1 MGAERTRHDER
12 AGTTASG
19 GERPLASKA
28 TAKARSGGA
37 AGSGPAS
44 LALADFLGG
53 PSDVPSVQAKLEVG
67 AVDDPYERDADR
79 MADEVMRRID
89 PGGATAPMPAG
100 RVARSTGDPEIGAE
114 GGAVS
119 GHLQRAIESSSGS
132 SMPDGLRST
141 MEQGFDRDLSNVR
154 VHTDSDAAGRIAA
167 RAFTHGDDIHFAPG
181 QFQPDTAGGRR
192 LIAHELAH
200 VVQQHDGR
208 MAAGTVSRLMWDSK
222 RFLTETNERF
232 TTRSTA
238 QKTLAPM
245 LDEYHTKWPFGD
257 LDEAK
262 ATSALEHVM
271 KMQMIAEAYVAK
283 NVKNVGGEDI
293 VRSSRSKRIA
303 GMQAFVA
310 ACQGEAAW
318 LTQRADRGKAD
329 SDKLDTAALQQ
340 TASGDGTVT
349 KIKDHYAGDAASC
362 FRKLGK
368 LIDFAVPAPGDA
380 SSISL
385 EVEIPVEPGL
395 AITLGL
401 GTKASRGTLGKTEP
415 GQTPKPTPVDIGLNV
430 EAGVAGDVKIAK
442 IGAALGGYMAAS
454 AKSGADAAE
463 LLSYALFRKARQS
476 PIVPREVTNFMWG
489 EGNSDAFGWQVA
501 ESWSLDVENRLL
513 ASNMVGG
520 EEKNDNYVETGGYGK
535 LSGEVGFDKAAKL
548 KGEVMGYTG
557 TRVDAASLKARKGG
571 AGKANLRSGANPL
584 WTGTGDRMTK
594 QGTRGTTQKDVGRRT
609 NGFKITTEAGND
621 FIGGGL
627 EFGMRWISDGKHGK
641 KTYALSSAELAGSL
655 KFTMPGDKLVAGGVG
670 NYVPALIK
678 TINTIL
684 ARGRDT
690 AAKQEGASA
699 RDLGMVTTGISSF
712 ASSVAELGQSPENW
726 TAPAKMAEA
735 TDGFSSSTTYQL
747 TVSGDFVK
755 GELKIALT
763 QEKANELAKVAKE
776 ITETAGGAAGAKLK
790 ITSTSTLLEVT
801 WDGTTWG
808 YSWAGGAG

>member
-1 MGAERTRHDER
+1 MGADRTRHDDRTETAAATVER
-12 AGTTASG
+12 TLSAPSRSG
-19 GERPLASKA
+19 GETGSMPTPLGLAELLDSS
-28 TAKARSGGA
+28 TGV
-37 AGSGPAS
+37 PA
-44 LALADFLGG
+44 
-53 PSDVPSVQAKLEVG
+53 VQAKLEVG

-79 MADEVMRRID
+79 MADEVMRQID
-89 PGGATAPMPAG
+89 PGGATAPMPSG
-100 RVARSTGDPEIGAE
+100 RVARSTADPEIGAE

-119 GHLQRAIESSSGS
+119 GDLQRSIESSSGS
-132 SMPDGLRST
+132 QMSDDLRST
-141 MEQGFDRDLSNVR
+141 MEQGFGRDLSGVR

-167 RAFTHGDDIHFAPG
+167 RAFTHGSDIHFAPG
-181 QFQPDTAGGRR
+181 QFQPDSAGGRR

-208 MAAGTVSRLMWDSK
+208 LVSRLMWDSK
-222 RFLTETNERF
+222 RFLTETKESF
-232 TTRSTA
+232 TTKSTA

-245 LDEYHTKWPFGD
+245 LDQYHTTWPFGD
-257 LDEAK
+257 LDADKAKEA
-262 ATSALEHVM
+262 LQHVM
-271 KMQMIAEAYVAK
+271 KMRLIAESYVSK
-283 NVKNVGGEDI
+283 NVKTVGTEKI
-293 VRSSRSKRIA
+293 KRSKRSNRIA
-303 GMQAFVA
+303 GMEAFVA
-310 ACQGEAAW
+310 ACQGEEQW
-318 LTQRADRGKAD
+318 LIQRIDRGKAD
-329 SDKLDTAALQQ
+329 SDKVDTAALQLA
-340 TASGDGTVT
+340 ASSDGTVT

-368 LIDFAVPAPGDA
+368 LIDFAVPAPGDG

-385 EVEIPVEPGL
+385 EVEIPIEPGL
-395 AITLGL
+395 AVTLGL
-401 GTKASRGTLGKTEP
+401 GAKASRGTQGKVDP
-415 GQTPKPTPVDIGLNV
+415 GQAPKPTQVDIGLNV
-430 EAGVAGDVKIAK
+430 EAGVAGDVKVAK
-442 IGAALGGYMAAS
+442 VGGALGGYMAAS

-476 PIVPREVTNFMWG
+476 PVVPREVTNFMWG

-513 ASNMVGG
+513 ASQMVGG
-520 EEKNDNYVETGGYGK
+520 EEKNDNFVETGGYGK
-535 LSGEVGFDKAAKL
+535 LKGEVGFDKVAKATA
-548 KGEVMGYTG
+548 EVMGYTG

-571 AGKANLRSGANPL
+571 AGKANLKSGAAP
-584 WTGTGDRMTK
+584 TSSDRMTK

-621 FIGGGL
+621 FVGGGL
-627 EFGMRWISDGKHGK
+627 EFGMRWISDGAHGK
-641 KTYALSSAELAGSL
+641 KTYSLSSAELAGSV
-655 KFTMPGDKLVAGGVG
+655 KFTMPGDQLVAGGVG
-670 NYVPALIK
+670 NFVPPLIK
-678 TINTIL
+678 MINTIL
-684 ARGRDT
+684 ARGRDS
-690 AAKQEGASA
+690 AAKQEGKSA
-699 RDLGMVTTGISSF
+699 RDLGAVTTGITSM
-712 ASSVAELGQSPENW
+712 ASSVAELGASPEKW

-801 WDGTTWG
+801 FDGSTWG

>member
-12 AGTTASG
+12 AETTASDR
-19 GERPLASKA
+19 ERPLAAVSGR
-28 TAKARSGGA
+28 TAGPTGSAPAPSAMSELFGA
-37 AGSGPAS
+37 STG
-44 LALADFLGG
+44 
-53 PSDVPSVQAKLEVG
+53 VPSVQARLEVG

-79 MADEVMRRID
+79 MADQVMRRID
-89 PGGATAPMPAG
+89 PDGATAPMPSG
-100 RVARSTGDPEIGAE
+100 RVARSTADVEIGAD

-119 GHLQRAIESSSGS
+119 GDLQRSIESSSGS
-132 SMPDGLRST
+132 AMPDGLRES
-141 MEQGFDRDLSNVR
+141 MEQGFGRDLSDVR
-154 VHTDSDAAGRIAA
+154 LHTDSDAAGRIAA
-167 RAFTHGDDIHFAPG
+167 RAFTHGNDVHFAPG

-208 MAAGTVSRLMWDSK
+208 KVSRLMWDSK
-222 RFLTETNERF
+222 RFLTETKESF
-232 TTRSTA
+232 TTKSTA

-257 LDEAK
+257 LDADTAK
-262 ATSALEHVM
+262 AALEHVM
-271 KMQMIAEAYVAK
+271 KMRLVAESYIAK
-283 NVKNVGGEDI
+283 NVKTVGGEKI
-293 VRSSRSKRIA
+293 TRSKRASRIA
-303 GMQAFVA
+303 GMEAFVA
-310 ACQGEAAW
+310 ACQGEERF
-318 LTQRADRGKAD
+318 LTQRVDRGKAD
-329 SDKLDTAALQQ
+329 SDKLDSAALQLA
-340 TASGDGTVT
+340 ASSDGTVT

-395 AITLGL
+395 AVTLGL
-401 GTKASRGTLGKTEP
+401 GAKASRGTLGKTEP

-430 EAGVAGDVKIAK
+430 QAGVAGDVKVAK
-442 IGAALGGYMAAS
+442 VGAALGGYMAAS
-454 AKSGADAAE
+454 AKSGSDAAE

-520 EEKNDNYVETGGYGK
+520 EEKNDNYVEAGGYGK

-557 TRVDAASLKARKGG
+557 TRIDAKSLQARKGG

-584 WTGTGDRMTK
+584 WTGVGDRMSK
-594 QGTRGTTQKDVGRRT
+594 QGTRGTTQKDLGRRT

-627 EFGMRWISDGKHGK
+627 EFGMRWISDGAHGK
-641 KTYALSSAELAGSL
+641 KTYSLSSAELAGSL

-690 AAKQEGASA
+690 AAKQEGKSA
-699 RDLGMVTTGISSF
+699 RDLGMVSTGITSF
-712 ASSVAELGQSPENW
+712 ASSVAELGKSPEKW
-726 TAPAKMAEA
+726 TAPAKMADA

>member
-1 MGAERTRHDER
+1 MN
-12 AGTTASG
+12 
-19 GERPLASKA
+19 
-28 TAKARSGGA
+28 
-37 AGSGPAS
+37 
-44 LALADFLGG
+44 
-53 PSDVPSVQAKLEVG
+53 EV
-67 AVDDPYERDADR
+67 
-79 MADEVMRRID
+79 D
-89 PGGATAPMPAG
+89 PGGASAPMPAG
-100 RVARSTGDPEIGAE
+100 RVARSTSDVEIGAE

-119 GHLQRAIESSSGS
+119 GDLQRSIQSSSGS
-132 SMPDGLRST
+132 AMGDGLRST
-141 MEQGFDRDLSNVR
+141 MERGFGRDLSNVR

-167 RAFTHGDDIHFAPG
+167 RAFTHGSDIHFAPG
-181 QFQPDTAGGRR
+181 QFQPDTSGGRR

-208 MAAGTVSRLMWDSK
+208 KVSRLMWDSK
-222 RFLTETNERF
+222 RFLTETKESM
-232 TTRSTA
+232 TTKSTA

-262 ATSALEHVM
+262 AKSALEHVM
-271 KMQMIAEAYVAK
+271 KMRMVAEAYVAK
-283 NVKNVGGEDI
+283 NVKTLGGEDI
-293 VRSSRSKRIA
+293 VRSKRSNRIA

-310 ACQGEAAW
+310 ACQGEEKW
-318 LTQRADRGKAD
+318 LTQRIDRGKAD
-329 SDKLDTAALQQ
+329 TDKLDPTALQQ
-340 TASGDGTVT
+340 SASSDGTVT
-349 KIKDHYAGDAASC
+349 KIKDHYSGDAASC

-395 AITLGL
+395 SVTLGL
-401 GTKASRGTLGKTEP
+401 GAKAARATQGKVDP
-415 GQTPKPTPVDIGLNV
+415 GQTPKPTQVDIGLNV
-430 EAGVAGDVKIAK
+430 DAGVAGDLKVAK
-442 IGAALGGYMAAS
+442 VGAALGGYIASS

-501 ESWSLDVENRLL
+501 ESWSLDVENRIL
-513 ASNMVGG
+513 ASKMVGG
-520 EEKNDNYVETGGYGK
+520 KETNENYVETGAYGK
-535 LSGEVGFDKAAKL
+535 VSGEVGFDKAAKAKAEL
-548 KGEVMGYTG
+548 MGYTG
-557 TRVDAASLKARKGG
+557 TRIDATSLNARKGG
-571 AGKANLRSGANPL
+571 AGKANLKSGAAP
-584 WTGTGDRMTK
+584 TSTDRMTK

-609 NGFKITTEAGND
+609 NGFKISTEAGND

-627 EFGMRWISDGKHGK
+627 EFGMRWISDGAHGK

-684 ARGRDT
+684 ARGRDA
-690 AAKQEGASA
+690 AAKQEGGTA
-699 RDLGMVTTGISSF
+699 RDIGAVSTGITSF
-712 ASSVAELGQSPENW
+712 ASSVAELGKSPEKW
-726 TAPAKMAEA
+726 TAPKDMADPS
-735 TDGFSSSTTYQL
+735 DGFSSSTTYQL

-763 QEKANELAKVAKE
+763 QEKSNELAKVAKE
-776 ITETAGGAAGAKLK
+776 IVEGAGGAAGAKLK
-790 ITSTSTLLEVT
+790 ISSTSTLLEVT
-801 WDGTTWG
+801 WNGTAWG